1 MFKDFNVSWNSIS
14 KVAYSK
20 LVTFNSMPC

>member
-14 KVAYSK
+14 KVAY
-20 LVTFNSMPC
+20 